1 MIAHRLS
8 PFFALALAALTFWL
22 LVSAPG
28 VVEPEFA
35 GTIYGVFALL
45 VAVVFGLIFIGLHF
59 TTAGSITY
67 WSASSPPDQVGRVG
81 VMIGAT
87 LAIHL
92 GLSWFLELLGRA
104 NETSAIVGLLCWTLV
119 PATFLALGLVRWP
132 VRLTRASRLRL
143 SLASVAAFG
152 FAIGVSYLKFANAPP
167 ELRDSNGGRPGP
179 PWPRSACRRG
189 CRGSRLPRFASY
201 CLTGPHPVAVSCRI
215 RVERRV
221 RTGARASRPD
231 PARSAWRLDLVA
243 AFRPSLRSPPASPGI
258 GRLGIRKR
266 LAANRLSRP
275 RGRDPRHHE
284 CGASTTIRFLTSPR
298 ADELESPVSRNRPV

>member
-167 ELRDSNGGRPGP
+167 DSEILTVGDLVLHGP
-179 PWPRSACRRG
+179 V
-189 CRGSRLPRFASY
+189 L
-201 CLTGPHPVAVSCRI
+201 
-215 RVERRV
+215 
-221 RTGARASRPD
+221 
-231 PARSAWRLDLVA
+231 LVA
-243 AFRPSLRSPPASPGI
+243 AAAEEVVFRVLLLTALLDLTRSRFHAVFVSSVVFGLGHAPLALIQPVALGDWTLLQHSAQAYAPHLLLQVLGGLALGSVWLRTGSLGLVVVTHAIMNVG
-258 GRLGIRKR
+258 
-266 LAANRLSRP
+266 
-275 RGRDPRHHE
+275 
-284 CGASTTIRFLTSPR
+284 
-298 ADELESPVSRNRPV
+298 PVLPFDF

>member
-167 ELRDSNGGRPGP
+167 DSEILTVGDLVLHGP
-179 PWPRSACRRG
+179 V
-189 CRGSRLPRFASY
+189 L
-201 CLTGPHPVAVSCRI
+201 
-215 RVERRV
+215 
-221 RTGARASRPD
+221 
-231 PARSAWRLDLVA
+231 LVA
-243 AFRPSLRSPPASPGI
+243 AAAEEVVFRVLLLTA
-258 GRLGIRKR
+258 L
-266 LAANRLSRP
+266 LDLTLSRFHAVFVSSVVFGLGHAP
-275 RGRDPRHHE
+275 L
-284 CGASTTIRFLTSPR
+284 ALIQ
-298 ADELESPVSRNRPV
+298 PVALGDWTLLQHSAQAYAPHLLLQVLGGLALGSVWLRTGSLGLVVVTHAIMNVGPVLPFDF